1 MFAGYINTIE
11 YYEDKNN
18 KYGNA
23 LIRLALLEIV
33 NIANNPSE
41 IMFVSNKKNLFVT
54 FKTIA
59 KWTTENPV
67 TKQILEWML
76 HVFEVTRKFHD

>member
-1 MFAGYINTIE
+1 MFQDILIQLSTTKVKIINME
-11 YYEDKNN
+11 
-18 KYGNA
+18 NA

-33 NIANNPSE
+33 NIVNNPSE

-59 KWTTENPV
+59 KWTSENPV
-67 TKQILEWML
+67 TRQILEWML
-76 HVFEVTRKFHD
+76 HG